1 MKENEVKL
9 LPFNLSK
16 ITSSAEKFAEEN
28 ISPNILDIGSQYKWS
43 RGYTG
48 KGVVIAVIDTGCETS
63 HPDLKDRI
71 IGGYN
76 FTEEHGGDISII
88 EDTNGHGTHVAG
100 IIAGSKNGR
109 GIVGVAPNAKLLILK
124 VLDRT
129 GSGSIN
135 SLVEAIHYAIDWRGS
150 AGERVKVISL
160 SLGLKKPDS
169 NLYEAIKRAVA
180 HNISV
185 VAAAGNDGDG
195 NIETNEYRYPGAYK
209 EVIEVGAINK
219 LNEIAYFSNTNESVD
234 LYAPGVNI
242 HSSFLK
248 NGFATLSGTSMSV
261 PHVSGAIALLIE
273 EYEDLLGRELNE
285 MEVYLLLMEHTAPIK
300 VSHNKEV
307 YLLNLEKKQYSD
319 IEGNK
324 KMETI
329 NREKLLKCFC
339 EARKTQAFF
348 TKCLD
353 ENSSIEERE
362 FLLELVKESAQIS
375 NKIMDI
381 CTINSKK

>member
-219 LNEIAYFSNTNESVD
+219 LNEIAY
-234 LYAPGVNI
+234 VN
-242 HSSFLK
+242 
-248 NGFATLSGTSMSV
+248 
-261 PHVSGAIALLIE
+261 
-273 EYEDLLGRELNE
+273 
-285 MEVYLLLMEHTAPIK
+285 
-300 VSHNKEV
+300 
-307 YLLNLEKKQYSD
+307 
-319 IEGNK
+319 
-324 KMETI
+324 
-329 NREKLLKCFC
+329 
-339 EARKTQAFF
+339 
-348 TKCLD
+348 
-353 ENSSIEERE
+353 
-362 FLLELVKESAQIS
+362 
-375 NKIMDI
+375 
-381 CTINSKK
+381 